1 MSFLD
6 ALFYSVMWVSA
17 FSCGA
22 LAVFQA
28 LAFYEALMR
37 VDVRV
42 MLFSAVTFFAF
53 AVLCMTISLK
63 LIGA

>member
-1 MSFLD
+1 MSFPD

-28 LAFYEALMR
+28 LAFYGAVLLQNIP
-37 VDVRV
+37 V
-42 MLFSAVTFFAF
+42 LLSSAVTFFAF
-53 AVLCMTISLK
+53 AVLCMTIILK
-63 LIGA
+63 LVGA